1 MPMVDG
7 GERRTS
13 RHLANIRRSTTRSAL
28 RMPKPNGSLGMRT
41 AMMHGDSAPLR
52 TILPMTWV
60 KGSSSR
66 AIATC
71 L

>member
-1 MPMVDG
+1 
-7 GERRTS
+7 
-13 RHLANIRRSTTRSAL
+13 
-28 RMPKPNGSLGMRT
+28 MPKPNGSLGMRT